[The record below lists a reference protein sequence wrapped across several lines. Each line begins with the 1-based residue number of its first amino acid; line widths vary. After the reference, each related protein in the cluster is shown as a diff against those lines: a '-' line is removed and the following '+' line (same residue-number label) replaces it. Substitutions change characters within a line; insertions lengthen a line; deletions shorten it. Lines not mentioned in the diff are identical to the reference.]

1 MNKGLKRIGVSCV
14 SISGKSISARKQPV
28 QKPSNSMFE
37 KMRRGRWRGVK
48 GEEPGSEMTWV
59 RGEAALVTQG

>member
-1 MNKGLKRIGVSCV
+1 M

-59 RGEAALVTQG
+59 RGKAALVTQG